1 VVTTNQTDDPGQPES
16 VSRSLTAKD
25 SKGEKKMPDMNRR
38 KLLATLAV
46 APLAAGVVGRAA
58 SLDNKFKVGVSTRDK
73 LQKRYFPNLELTTHE
88 GKKVRFYDDLIKDKI
103 VVINFMY
110 VKCKGVCM
118 PVTMNLKRVQKLLGG
133 RLGRD
138 IFMYSITLKP
148 EEDTPQALR
157 RYVQAHKIKPGWTF
171 LTGKP
176 DEINI
181 LRRSLGF
188 KDAKAKLDKDLT
200 NHTGMVKYGNEAR
213 QWWAMFPGEANA
225 PWIVEC
231 IEWMDGRNTQTT
243 REAGQ
248 NETKRDNPGHIH
260 SKVRNKG

>member
-1 VVTTNQTDDPGQPES
+1 
-16 VSRSLTAKD
+16 
-25 SKGEKKMPDMNRR
+25 MPDMNRR

-46 APLAAGVVGRAA
+46 APLATGAVARA
-58 SLDNKFKVGVSTRDK
+58 SFDNKFKVGESSRAK
-73 LQKRYFPNLELTTHE
+73 LQQRYFPNFELTTHE

-110 VKCKGVCM
+110 VKCEGICM
-118 PVTMNLKRVQKLLGG
+118 PVTPNLKRVQRLLGN
-133 RLGRD
+133 RVGRD

-148 EEDTPQALR
+148 EEDSPAALK
-157 RYVQAHKIKPGWTF
+157 RYVDMHTIKPGWRF

-176 DEINI
+176 DEIDT
-181 LRRSLGF
+181 LRRKLGF
-188 KDAKAKLDKDLT
+188 TDAKAKLDKDLT

-231 IEWMDGRNTQTT
+231 IHWMDG
-243 REAGQ
+243 
-248 NETKRDNPGHIH
+248 PGGTGVPDGGGKKERPEKSGHDH
-260 SKVRNKG
+260 SKMNKG